1 MAEKET
7 VGVRLPTDRVEE
19 IEQIAEDNEITK
31 SDAVRR
37 VIREGLKLNKSGI
50 TVAAGNNFM
59 DKEGKSKAESPLN
72 ETDPYTLLTLVLTI
86 IITLNLYGIL

>member
-7 VGVRLPTDRVEE
+7 VGVRLPTDKVKE
-19 IEQIAEDNEITK
+19 IEQIAEDNDITK
-31 SDAVRR
+31 SDATRR

-72 ETDPYTLLTLVLTI
+72 ETDPYTLLTLALVVL
-86 IITLNLYGIL
+86 ITVRVFGLA

>member
-7 VGVRLPTDRVEE
+7 VGVRLPTDKVEE

-50 TVAAGNNFM
+50 TVAAGNSFM
-59 DKEGKSKAESPLN
+59 DEENVSEANHPIN
-72 ETDPYTLLTLVLTI
+72 DTDPYTLLTLVLTI